1 MVHWSFLKASG
12 RGSFPTLFILFF
24 AAIVLRSGQVIMTY
38 NLGSGGTSVLT
49 SNVVDGTSWAVITA
63 QIDGANSRLQL
74 NNGPAA
80 QGRGEL
86 LHLHLVLI
94 LNLLS

>member
-1 MVHWSFLKASG
+1 
-12 RGSFPTLFILFF
+12 
-24 AAIVLRSGQVIMTY
+24 MTY
-38 NLGSGGTSVLT
+38 NLGSGGTSVQT
-49 SNVVDGTSWAVITA
+49 SNVVDGTGWGIITA

>member
-1 MVHWSFLKASG
+1 
-12 RGSFPTLFILFF
+12 
-24 AAIVLRSGQVIMTY
+24 MTY

-49 SNVVDGTSWAVITA
+49 SNVVDGTRWAVITA
-63 QIDGANSRLQL
+63 QIDAANSRLQL

-86 LHLHLVLI
+86 I
-94 LNLLS
+94 LL